1 MFDYAKY
8 EKLDKAETLE
18 DMKEI
23 MLEILLTMEG
33 MRLEQI
39 TSQKQKKD
47 ILTMIYSMAIDFTN
61 NIQAIMNER

>member
-1 MFDYAKY
+1 MFDYAIY

-23 MLEILLTMEG
+23 VQEILLTMEG

-39 TSQKQKKD
+39 TSRQQKKD
-47 ILTMIYSMAIDFTN
+47 ILTMIYSIARDFTN